1 MTMDKGSSGLTMTSK
16 RRAKGGVEGCSITI
30 DSLSELLLD
39 LYRCSRELPLADFQ
53 RQALERLQ
61 LVLPFDKAWWG
72 IGTADRELHGSF
84 AFHLPTSY
92 AAAWE
97 RIKRQDLLADLAQSS
112 IGRTVAVDFAGPVV
126 VAEYRTFGA
135 QFGIRHALTTFEL
148 NTELNLRMFLSIY
161 RAPEQP
167 AFSGGERQLKELLM
181 PHLWAAWTANW
192 IGQLQRLRANASS
205 SRAALAVAD
214 DRGILLAAEPRFLDL
229 TRAEWPG
236 WQGPELPS
244 GVHTGIAAS
253 TGYVG
258 TNIELKSASV
268 QGLHLVELRLRSR
281 LDVLTPRERAVA
293 EAFGVG
299 RSYREIAAALGRS
312 PTTIRHHLRVV
323 YEKLGISDKVELAH
337 LVNANV
343 DGTADRVITDGV
355 SGDEELEVPGKARV
369 ARRVR

>member
-1 MTMDKGSSGLTMTSK
+1 MNSRRRIKGSAA
-16 RRAKGGVEGCSITI
+16 RCSITV
-30 DSLSELLLD
+30 DSLSALLLD

-53 RQALERLQ
+53 HQALERLQ

-72 IGTADRELHGSF
+72 IGTVDRELHGSF

-112 IGRTVAVDFAGPVV
+112 IGRTVAVDFAGPAV

-161 RAPEQP
+161 RAPGRP
-167 AFSGGERQLKELLM
+167 RFSGAERQLKELLM

-214 DRGILLAAEPRFLDL
+214 DRGILLAAEPRFLEL
-229 TRAEWPG
+229 TRSEWPG

-244 GVHTGIAAS
+244 GVHTGVATGS
-253 TGYVG
+253 GYVG
-258 TNIELKSASV
+258 IHIELKSASV
-268 QGLHLVELRLRSR
+268 QGLHLVELRQRSR
-281 LDVLTPRERAVA
+281 LDGLTPRERAVA
-293 EAFGVG
+293 EAFGIG
-299 RSYREIAAALGRS
+299 RSYREIAAALRRS

-323 YEKLGISDKVELAH
+323 YWKLGISDKVELAQ

-343 DGTADRVITDGV
+343 EGAAERVITGSV
-355 SGDEELEVPGKARV
+355 SSEDEVGKVWPGKV
-369 ARRVR
+369 SRRVR

>member
-1 MTMDKGSSGLTMTSK
+1 VTSK
-16 RRAKGGVEGCSITI
+16 RGSKGSAGRSSITM
-30 DSLSELLLD
+30 DSLSLLLLD

-61 LVLPFDKAWWG
+61 MVLPFDKAWWG

-84 AFHLPTSY
+84 AFHLPASY

-97 RIKRQDLLADLAQSS
+97 RIKRQDLLADLAQSR
-112 IGRTVAVDFAGPVV
+112 IGRTVAVDFAGTAV
-126 VAEYRTFGA
+126 VAEYGTFGA
-135 QFGIRHALTTFEL
+135 QFGIRHALTTFGV

-161 RAPEQP
+161 RAPDQP
-167 AFSGGERQLKELLM
+167 RFSAGERRLKELLM

-214 DRGILLAAEPRFLDL
+214 DRGILLAAEPRFLEL

-244 GVHTGIAAS
+244 AVHTGIAAS

-258 TNIELKSASV
+258 ANIEVTSASV
-268 QGLHLVELRLRSR
+268 QGLHLVELRLRSG
-281 LDVLTPRERAVA
+281 LDTLTPRERAVA
-293 EAFGVG
+293 EAFGIG

-312 PTTIRHHLRVV
+312 PTTVRHHLRVV
-323 YEKLGISDKVELAH
+323 YEKLGISDKAQLAH
-337 LVNANV
+337 LVNAKV
-343 DGTADRVITDGV
+343 DGAAERVLMRGV
-355 SGDEELEVPGKARV
+355 KSDEELARPGKVKSTLRI
-369 ARRVR
+369 R